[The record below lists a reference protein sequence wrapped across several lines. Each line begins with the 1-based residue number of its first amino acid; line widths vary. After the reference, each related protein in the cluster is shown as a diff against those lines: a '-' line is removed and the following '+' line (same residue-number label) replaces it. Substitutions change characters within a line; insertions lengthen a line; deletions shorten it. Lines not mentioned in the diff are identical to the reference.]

1 MDWISILLIILG
13 IIVFCGIIRVIITP
27 SNSIGD
33 FILDILFLDLL
44 GDVLQAIFE
53 HIDFD

>member
-1 MDWISILLIILG
+1 MNILLIILG

-27 SNSIGD
+27 SNSIGE

-44 GDVLQAIFE
+44 GDVLQAILE